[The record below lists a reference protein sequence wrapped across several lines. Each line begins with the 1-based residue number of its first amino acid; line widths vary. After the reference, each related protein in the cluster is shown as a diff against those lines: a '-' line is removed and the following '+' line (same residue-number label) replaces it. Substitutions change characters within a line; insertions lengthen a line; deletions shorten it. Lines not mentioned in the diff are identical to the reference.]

1 MIPKCLFFSGVKSP
15 ARSAGQHNFVG
26 LETAKPLETV
36 GSKQTGD
43 LEVEAQKDKFSLIM
57 LANVQ
62 TIRH

>member
-1 MIPKCLFFSGVKSP
+1 MISKYHFFSGVKS

-43 LEVEAQKDKFSLIM
+43 LGVEAQKDKFSLIM

>member
-1 MIPKCLFFSGVKSP
+1 MSFFSGVKSA

>member
-1 MIPKCLFFSGVKSP
+1 MSFFSGVKSA

-43 LEVEAQKDKFSLIM
+43 LGLEAHKRNIVPHVI
-57 LANVQ
+57 ANVQ